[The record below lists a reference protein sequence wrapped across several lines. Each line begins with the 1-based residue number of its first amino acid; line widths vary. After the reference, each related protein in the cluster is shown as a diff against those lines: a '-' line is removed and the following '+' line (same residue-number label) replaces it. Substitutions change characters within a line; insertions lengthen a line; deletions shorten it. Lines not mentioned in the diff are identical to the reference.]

1 MDHLWTAVA
10 THLTALTGRR
20 CVVRRQVNGEWQST
34 AGDAQVAADLDDAL
48 RIPVDGGPGLQAEV
62 AFLPDAG
69 AVALF
74 DLMASR
80 PVLSA
85 LAGSLAAR
93 EWGAH
98 KLAEAREGEHRLEAF
113 ARGLVAVVTTADL
126 HVAIVDAMAAA
137 VGAEIAAIAVPLP
150 GESALGITATRGYPS
165 VIVEDVRQAPGE
177 GIMGRVFATGHP
189 VVVRDLAELPNHT
202 PRRRYRT
209 RSYLALPIV
218 GADGPKAVVALT
230 DKADGSPFHQQDL
243 HVLTALAAPAA
254 LALVREEFR
263 DRMRDLTHLATVDA
277 LTGLFNRRF
286 FETRLEQEIER
297 QRRHV
302 DDLALLLVDLDNF
315 KALNDSEGHLVG
327 DRVLR
332 EVADILSRAV
342 RIFDVCARFGGEE
355 FVILMPGANAE
366 TALRIA
372 ERIRRQVEQH
382 FSAASRSGAGRTV
395 SVGVATAVP
404 TTTRETLIAQA
415 DAALFRAK
423 SSGKNVVCVYP
434 FLTTP

>member
-1 MDHLWTAVA
+1 
-10 THLTALTGRR
+10 
-20 CVVRRQVNGEWQST
+20 
-34 AGDAQVAADLDDAL
+34 
-48 RIPVDGGPGLQAEV
+48 
-62 AFLPDAG
+62 
-69 AVALF
+69 
-74 DLMASR
+74 
-80 PVLSA
+80 
-85 LAGSLAAR
+85 
-93 EWGAH
+93 
-98 KLAEAREGEHRLEAF
+98 
-113 ARGLVAVVTTADL
+113 
-126 HVAIVDAMAAA
+126 
-137 VGAEIAAIAVPLP
+137 
-150 GESALGITATRGYPS
+150 
-165 VIVEDVRQAPGE
+165 
-177 GIMGRVFATGHP
+177 
-189 VVVRDLAELPNHT
+189 
-202 PRRRYRT
+202 
-209 RSYLALPIV
+209 
-218 GADGPKAVVALT
+218 
-230 DKADGSPFHQQDL
+230 
-243 HVLTALAAPAA
+243 VLTALAAPAA